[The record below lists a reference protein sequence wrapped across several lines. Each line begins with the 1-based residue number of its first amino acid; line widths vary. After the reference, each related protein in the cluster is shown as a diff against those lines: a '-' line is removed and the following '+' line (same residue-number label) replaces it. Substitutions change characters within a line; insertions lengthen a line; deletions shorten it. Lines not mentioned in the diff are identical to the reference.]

1 MPVRNNL
8 KKGLLLARD
17 LREFSHTAACLLTGW
32 CDWDSLHSRKQRV
45 DFLLCS
51 PPFFPLTKFFFGGG
65 GNLAHEDAAA
75 HLLGRSS
82 YRIFNYLEI
91 LS

>member
-8 KKGLLLARD
+8 KKGFLLARD
-17 LREFSHTAACLLTGW
+17 LRGFSHTAACLLTGS

-45 DFLLCS
+45 GLLLCS
-51 PPFFPLTKFFFGGG
+51 PPFLPLTEFCFGR
-65 GNLAHEDAAA
+65 GNLAHEDAVA
-75 HLLGRSS
+75 HLLGQSS